1 MRAGV
6 LSVVGCMRPQ
16 QRLHVYGFN
25 WSPESYFMHK
35 MTAEQQIINKLFQA
49 RRPGCDACS
58 TV

>member
-25 WSPESYFMHK
+25 WSPDSYFMHK
-35 MTAEQQIINKLFQA
+35 MTAEQQIIQKLFQA
-49 RRPGCDACS
+49 CRPPL
-58 TV
+58 